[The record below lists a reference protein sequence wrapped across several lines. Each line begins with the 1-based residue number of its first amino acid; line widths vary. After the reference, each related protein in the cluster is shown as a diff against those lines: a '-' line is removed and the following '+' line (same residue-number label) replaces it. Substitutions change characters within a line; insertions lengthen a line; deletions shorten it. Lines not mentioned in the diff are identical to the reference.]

1 MAREPGIKVKKPVSA
16 LRKDIKVKPKELF
29 AALSKAAINGGF
41 LKWDSLAEN
50 GVEVLEALGLEAKPG
65 EVAGLLILRSLIQ
78 AIESLLKEN
87 QELFIKKP
95 DNLKALYKELNLALE
110 NSELVIDRDFFGR
123 PGNLPILKAAK
134 TGLAKW
140 LEEFVEQKVEAQK
153 ISDRLSAYFVFALNE
168 QWQTR
173 SQDYTALKE
182 VLDTP
187 FTQATEREQGWL
199 RYRAWLQKRVEEP
212 MFLEA
217 FSLKQVYVPLRSY
230 YERQIEYQAE
240 QKLELGINDRK
251 SYQRIVV
258 DLNSELEIWLQ
269 EAKSDD
275 AIRLI
280 SGGPGSGKSSF
291 AKIFAAQQA
300 EKGEIPVLLIPL
312 HLFTPSDDLVKA
324 VGEFVQIEGF
334 LRHNPM
340 DRSDGEERLLIIF
353 DGLDELAM
361 QGKIAEETA
370 KQFVDEIRSKVWQ
383 FNQHKTR
390 LQVLLSGREVAVQAN
405 RTKFRELHQI
415 LHILPYF
422 ITEEER
428 EDESNNYVDEQKLL
442 EKDQRQIWWQYYG
455 EAKGKSYTGL
465 PPELDN
471 PNLLEIT
478 AQPLLNYL
486 VALSLEK
493 GKLQFSPET
502 NLNEIY
508 GDLLEAVYERG
519 YEKQGH
525 RVIEGIE
532 KHEFIGILE
541 EIALA
546 CWHGV
551 GRTTTVREIKIHCDN
566 SGLGDILNHFQDSF
580 KEDSKASVTRLLT
593 AFYFRESG
601 GFRASEKTF
610 EFTHK
615 SFGEYLTAKRIVQ
628 EVKLIYED
636 LEERKK
642 NFRKGC
648 DERTAL
654 VKWATLCGSSVMD
667 EYLFQ
672 FICDEMRLQNPS
684 EVGNWQK
691 TLCRMIESMLTNGMP
706 MEGLKYR
713 FSFRTERWQARNA
726 EEALLAVLNACARV
740 TKAISKIEWSNRASF
755 GEWIS
760 RLQGQ
765 RIGVENVL
773 AFECLSFLDLQ
784 NCTLFVRDFVGA
796 NLAFT
801 NLENAGLSCAIL
813 LGANLGDANL
823 QGANFEAANLE
834 DANLEKANLKEAN
847 LEDANLKNSNLQ
859 GANFEDANLD
869 GANFYRANLAKVNLD
884 GANLQWANFYEA
896 NLQGAN
902 FKGANLQGANFKGAN
917 LTGTILEGQ
926 DIAALTEI
934 SNEDSDES

>member
-1 MAREPGIKVKKPVSA
+1 M
-16 LRKDIKVKPKELF
+16 
-29 AALSKAAINGGF
+29 
-41 LKWDSLAEN
+41 
-50 GVEVLEALGLEAKPG
+50 
-65 EVAGLLILRSLIQ
+65 Q

-87 QELFIKKP
+87 KELLIKKP
-95 DNLKALYKELNLALE
+95 DNLKALYNELNSALE
-110 NSELVIDRDFFGR
+110 NSELIIDRDFFGR
-123 PGNLPILKAAK
+123 PGNLPILKAVK
-134 TGLAKW
+134 TGLTKW

-153 ISDRLSAYFVFALNE
+153 ISDRLSAYFVFALNK

-217 FSLKQVYVPLRSY
+217 FSLKQVYVPLRAY
-230 YERQIEYQAE
+230 YDRQVECQAE
-240 QKLELGINDRK
+240 QKLELDINDRK
-251 SYQRIVV
+251 SYERIVV
-258 DLNSELEIWLQ
+258 DLNSELQTWLQ
-269 EAKSDD
+269 EANSDD
-275 AIRLI
+275 AVRLI

-300 EKGEIPVLLIPL
+300 EKGEIPVLLISL

-324 VGEFVQIEGF
+324 VWELVQVEGF

-361 QGKIAEETA
+361 QGKIAEEAA
-370 KQFVDEIRSKVWQ
+370 KQFVDEVRAKVWQ

-405 RTKFRELHQI
+405 RSKFRELNQT

-422 ITEEER
+422 ITQEER
-428 EDESNNYVDEQKLL
+428 EDESNNYVDNQQLL
-442 EKDQRQIWWQYYG
+442 EQDQRQIWWQLYG
-455 EAKGKSYTGL
+455 EAKGKTYTGL
-465 PPELDN
+465 PSELDN
-471 PNLLEIT
+471 HNLVEIT

-486 VALSLEK
+486 VALSLEV
-493 GKLQFSPET
+493 GKLQFSEET

-519 YEKQGH
+519 YEEQGH

-551 GRTTTVREIKIHCDN
+551 GRTTTVREIETHCDN
-566 SGLGDILNHFQDSF
+566 SGFKGILKRFQDSF

-601 GFRASEKTF
+601 GVRESEKTF

-628 EVKLIYED
+628 AVQIIHEE
-636 LEERKK
+636 LEERKE

-648 DERTAL
+648 NEQDAL
-654 VKWATLCGSSVMD
+654 VKWGTLCDGSLMD
-667 EYLFQ
+667 EYLFG
-672 FICDEMRLQNPS
+672 FICEEIRLQNPL
-684 EVGNWQK
+684 EVIKWQK
-691 TLCRMIESMLTNGMP
+691 TLCRLIEFMMSDGMP
-706 MEGLKYR
+706 MDWLK
-713 FSFRTERWQARNA
+713 FKCSFRIEMWQARNA

-740 TKAISKIEWSNRASF
+740 TEEISDIKWGSPETF
-755 GEWIS
+755 GSWIS

-765 RIGVENVL
+765 RVKEENVL
-773 AFECLSFLDLQ
+773 ALECMSFLNLQ
-784 NCTLFVRDFVGA
+784 ECILIRRDFIRANLEGANLEGADLKMADLERADLERANLVGA
-796 NLAFT
+796 NLV
-801 NLENAGLSCAIL
+801 
-813 LGANLGDANL
+813 GANLEGADLERADLVEADLFEANL
-823 QGANFEAANLE
+823 FGAYLFGAYLVGAYLFGAYLFGAYLERANLE
-834 DANLEKANLKEAN
+834 
-847 LEDANLKNSNLQ
+847 
-859 GANFEDANLD
+859 
-869 GANFYRANLAKVNLD
+869 
-884 GANLQWANFYEA
+884 
-896 NLQGAN
+896 
-902 FKGANLQGANFKGAN
+902 GAN

-926 DIAALTEI
+926 DIATLTKS

>member
-1 MAREPGIKVKKPVSA
+1 MAGEPGIKVDKHRSVFH
-16 LRKDIKVKPKELF
+16 KDIKIKPKEF
-29 AALSKAAINGGF
+29 FSTLSKAAINGAF

-87 QELFIKKP
+87 KELLTKKP
-95 DNLKALYKELNLALE
+95 DNLKALYKELDSALE
-110 NSELVIDRDFFGR
+110 NGELVIDRDFFER
-123 PGNLPILKAAK
+123 PKNLPIIKAAQ

-140 LEEFVEQKVEAQK
+140 LEEFVEKKIEAQK

-168 QWQTR
+168 QWRTH
-173 SQDYTALKE
+173 SQDYAVLKE
-182 VLDTP
+182 LLDTP

-199 RYRAWLQKRVEEP
+199 RYRARLQKRVEEP

-230 YERQIEYQAE
+230 YEQQVELQPE
-240 QKLELGINDRK
+240 QKLNLSINDRK
-251 SYQRIVV
+251 SHERIVV

-324 VGEFVQIEGF
+324 VWEFVQIEGF

-370 KQFVDEIRSKVWQ
+370 KQFVEEVRSKVSQ

-390 LQVLLSGREVAVQAN
+390 LQILLSGREVAVQAN
-405 RTKFRELHQI
+405 RSKFRELHQI

-422 ITEEER
+422 LTEEER
-428 EDESNNYVDEQKLL
+428 KDESNNYVDEQKLL
-442 EKDQRQIWWQYYG
+442 EQDQRQLWWQLYG
-455 EAKGKSYTGL
+455 EAKGKTYSGL

-486 VALSLEK
+486 VALSLEG
-493 GKLQFSPET
+493 GKLKFSEAT

-551 GRTTTVREIKIHCDN
+551 GRTTTVGEIETHCNN
-566 SGLGDILNHFQDSF
+566 SGLGDILKRFQDSF
-580 KEDSKASVTRLLT
+580 QEDSKACVTRLLT

-601 GFRASEKTF
+601 GVRASEKTF

-615 SFGEYLTAKRIVQ
+615 SFGEYLTARRIVQ
-628 EVKLIYED
+628 EVQLIHEE

-648 DERTAL
+648 NEQDAL
-654 VKWATLCGSSVMD
+654 VRWATLCGASVMSVMD
-667 EYLFQ
+667 EYLWF
-672 FICDEMRLQNPS
+672 
-684 EVGNWQK
+684 
-691 TLCRMIESMLTNGMP
+691 
-706 MEGLKYR
+706 
-713 FSFRTERWQARNA
+713 FST
-726 EEALLAVLNACARV
+726 
-740 TKAISKIEWSNRASF
+740 
-755 GEWIS
+755 
-760 RLQGQ
+760 
-765 RIGVENVL
+765 
-773 AFECLSFLDLQ
+773 
-784 NCTLFVRDFVGA
+784 
-796 NLAFT
+796 
-801 NLENAGLSCAIL
+801 
-813 LGANLGDANL
+813 
-823 QGANFEAANLE
+823 
-834 DANLEKANLKEAN
+834 
-847 LEDANLKNSNLQ
+847 
-859 GANFEDANLD
+859 
-869 GANFYRANLAKVNLD
+869 
-884 GANLQWANFYEA
+884 
-896 NLQGAN
+896 
-902 FKGANLQGANFKGAN
+902 
-917 LTGTILEGQ
+917 
-926 DIAALTEI
+926 
-934 SNEDSDES
+934 

>member
-1 MAREPGIKVKKPVSA
+1 
-16 LRKDIKVKPKELF
+16 LYNELN
-29 AALSKAAINGGF
+29 S
-41 LKWDSLAEN
+41 SLEN
-50 GVEVLEALGLEAKPG
+50 G
-65 EVAGLLILRSLIQ
+65 
-78 AIESLLKEN
+78 
-87 QELFIKKP
+87 
-95 DNLKALYKELNLALE
+95 
-110 NSELVIDRDFFGR
+110 ELVIDKDFFQR
-123 PGNLPILKAAK
+123 PGNLPIVQAAK
-134 TGLAKW
+134 TGFVKW
-140 LEEFVEQKVEAQK
+140 LEEFVEKKVEAEK

-168 QWQTR
+168 QWRTR

-217 FSLKQVYVPLRSY
+217 FSLKQVYVPLRAY
-230 YERQIEYQAE
+230 YDHQVECLAE

-251 SYQRIVV
+251 SYERIVV
-258 DLNSELEIWLQ
+258 DLNSELETWLQ

-324 VGEFVQIEGF
+324 VWEFVQIEGF

-370 KQFVDEIRSKVWQ
+370 KQFVDEVRLKASQ
-383 FNQHKTR
+383 FNQNKSR

-428 EDESNNYVDEQKLL
+428 EYESNNYIDEQKLL
-442 EKDQRQIWWQYYG
+442 EQDQRQLWWQSYG
-455 EAKGKSYTGL
+455 EAKGKNYTGL

-471 PNLLEIT
+471 DNLVEIT

-493 GKLQFSPET
+493 GKLQFSSET

-546 CWHGV
+546 CWHGD
-551 GRTTTVREIKIHCDN
+551 GRTTTVVEIETHCNN
-566 SGLGDILNHFQDSF
+566 SGLGDVLNRFQDSF
-580 KEDSKASVTRLLT
+580 QEDSKTSVTRLLT

-601 GFRASEKTF
+601 GVRASEKTF

-628 EVKLIYED
+628 EVQLIHEA

-648 DERTAL
+648 NEQDAL
-654 VKWATLCGSSVMD
+654 VKWATICDGSLMD
-667 EYLFQ
+667 EYLFG
-672 FICDEMRLQNPS
+672 FICEEMRLQNPS
-684 EVGNWQK
+684 EVIKWQK
-691 TLCRMIESMLTNGMP
+691 TLCRLIEFMMSDGLP
-706 MEGLKYR
+706 MEWLK
-713 FSFRTERWQARNA
+713 FKCSFRIEMWQARNA

-740 TKAISKIEWSNRASF
+740 TKVTSEIKWSHRHTF

-765 RIGVENVL
+765 RTGIENVL
-773 AFECLSFLDLQ
+773 ALECLSFLDLQ
-784 NCTLFVRDFVGA
+784 GCILYVRDFIGA
-796 NLAFT
+796 NLDFT
-801 NLENAGLSCAIL
+801 NLEKAQLSLATL
-813 LGANLGDANL
+813 VAANLEGANL
-823 QGANFEAANLE
+823 QGAELF
-834 DANLEKANLKEAN
+834 KANLAEAN
-847 LEDANLKNSNLQ
+847 LAETNLAEANLTGANLAEANLAEANLAEANLTGAIFARANLYKTNLQ
-859 GANFEDANLD
+859 GAN
-869 GANFYRANLAKVNLD
+869 
-884 GANLQWANFYEA
+884 LQWTNFYEA
-896 NLQGAN
+896 NLEGVN
-902 FKGANLQGANFKGAN
+902 FQGANLQGANLEEAN

-926 DIAALTEI
+926 DIATLTKS

>member
-1 MAREPGIKVKKPVSA
+1 MAGEPGIKVEKHRSV
-16 LRKDIKVKPKELF
+16 LHKDIKVNPKELLT
-29 AALSKAAINGGF
+29 ALGKAGVNVAL
-41 LKWDSLAEN
+41 LKLDNLPEN
-50 GVEVLEALGLEAKPG
+50 GVEVLTSLGLESKPG
-65 EVAGLLILRSLIQ
+65 EIAALLIVRSLKQ
-78 AIESLLKEN
+78 AIENLLKEN
-87 QELFIKKP
+87 KELLVKKP
-95 DNLKALYKELNLALE
+95 ENLKVLYNELNSSLE
-110 NSELVIDRDFFGR
+110 NGELVIDRDFFGR
-123 PGNLPILKAAK
+123 PGNLPIVKAAK
-134 TGLAKW
+134 TALAKW
-140 LEEFVEQKVEAQK
+140 LEEFVEKKVEAEN
-153 ISDRLSAYFVFALNE
+153 ISSRLSAYFVFALNE
-168 QWQTR
+168 QWRTR

-217 FSLKQVYVPLRSY
+217 FSLKQVYVPLRAY
-230 YERQIEYQAE
+230 YERQVECQAE
-240 QKLELGINDRK
+240 QKLELGIHPGK
-251 SYQRIVV
+251 SYERIVV
-258 DLNSELEIWLQ
+258 DLNIELETWLQ

-324 VGEFVQIEGF
+324 VGEFIQIEGF
-334 LRHNPM
+334 LRQNPM
-340 DRSDGEERLLIIF
+340 DRSDGEERFLIIF

-390 LQVLLSGREVAVQAN
+390 LQVLLSGREVAVQTN

-422 ITEEER
+422 ITEEQS

-442 EKDQRQIWWQYYG
+442 EQDQRQIWWQSYG

-465 PPELDN
+465 PSELDN

-486 VALSLEK
+486 VALSLEG
-493 GKLQFSPET
+493 GKLQFSEAT

-551 GRTTTVREIKIHCDN
+551 GRTTTVGEIETHCDN
-566 SGLGDILNHFQDSF
+566 SGLGDILKRFQDSF

-601 GFRASEKTF
+601 GVRSSEKTF

-628 EVKLIYED
+628 EVQLIHEA

-642 NFRKGC
+642 HFRKGC
-648 DERTAL
+648 DERDAL
-654 VKWATLCGSSVMD
+654 VRWAILCGSAVMD
-667 EYLFQ
+667 EYLFR
-672 FICDEMRLQNPS
+672 FICNEIRLQNPS
-684 EVGNWQK
+684 EVSNWQK
-691 TLCRMIESMLTNGMP
+691 TLCRMIEFMLVNGMP

-713 FSFRTERWQARNA
+713 HNFQIEMWQARNA

-740 TKAISKIEWSNRASF
+740 TKEISKIEWFNRASF

-765 RIGVENVL
+765 RIGVENVI
-773 AFECLSFLDLQ
+773 AFECLSFLDLH
-784 NCTLFVRDFVGA
+784 NCILVVRDFVGA

-801 NLENAGLSCAIL
+801 NLENAVLSYAIL
-813 LGANLGDANL
+813 LGANIEYANL
-823 QGANFEAANLE
+823 QGANLE
-834 DANLEKANLKEAN
+834 DANLQGAKLEGVSFQDAN

-859 GANFEDANLD
+859 GANFEEANLD

-926 DIAALTEI
+926 DIATLTKI
-934 SNEDSDES
+934 SDEDSDES